1 MELGADFALLVWRQ
15 GPLDPTSQPVAKV
28 KTMNIRKIVIKLEN
42 GINQA
47 KVERYLRYAQE
58 QMSKD
63 PRYGALQIYYD
74 VDPM

>member
-1 MELGADFALLVWRQ
+1 M
-15 GPLDPTSQPVAKV
+15 

-47 KVERYLRYAQE
+47 KVREYLRYAQE